1 MNFFK
6 SVSFNPASDI
16 PSLASKVIL
25 VTGANIGLG
34 KQSILEYARHSPRA
48 IYLAA
53 RNPAKAQAAIDEIQA
68 QLPTPANIK
77 VLELDLSSLD
87 SVRKAAAKF
96 TAEEERLDILMLN
109 AGIMA
114 APPGMTGD
122 GYEVQ
127 FGTNYVGHALL
138 AKLLLPVL
146 ERTASTPAAD
156 VRIIMLTSAGHNLCP
171 TGGIDFDSLKTDGEP
186 QGPYGRYG
194 QSKLAQILWVRKMA
208 KLYPEFTMSAIH
220 PGVVSTNLT
229 AGATGSSWPVQ
240 MLLKVAK
247 GVTTGVEKGARNQ
260 LWASV
265 SKDVVSGEYYEPVG
279 VGGAVSNH
287 GKDDALAEKLWE
299 WTEGELKSYSS

>member
-6 SVSFNPASDI
+6 SVSFNPTSDI
-16 PSLASKVIL
+16 PSLTDRVIL

-34 KQSILEYARHSPRA
+34 KQCILEYACHSPRA

-53 RNPAKAQAAIDEIQA
+53 RSPAKAQAAIDEIQA

-77 VLELDLSSLD
+77 ILELDLSSLE

-114 APPGMTGD
+114 APPGMTCD
-122 GYEVQ
+122 GYEIQ

-138 AKLLLPVL
+138 ARLLLPVL

-171 TGGIDFDSLKTDGEP
+171 TGGI
-186 QGPYGRYG
+186 
-194 QSKLAQILWVRKMA
+194 
-208 KLYPEFTMSAIH
+208 
-220 PGVVSTNLT
+220 STL
-229 AGATGSSWPVQ
+229 
-240 MLLKVAK
+240 
-247 GVTTGVEKGARNQ
+247 R
-260 LWASV
+260 
-265 SKDVVSGEYYEPVG
+265 
-279 VGGAVSNH
+279 
-287 GKDDALAEKLWE
+287 
-299 WTEGELKSYSS
+299 